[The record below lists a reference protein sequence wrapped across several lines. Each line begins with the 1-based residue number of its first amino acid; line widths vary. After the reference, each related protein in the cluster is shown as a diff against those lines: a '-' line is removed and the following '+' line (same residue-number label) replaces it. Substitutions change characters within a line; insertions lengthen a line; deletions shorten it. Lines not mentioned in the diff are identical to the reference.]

1 MFFPN
6 RSFGCNKTSTIR
18 FCYSSLSSFFAIGD
32 LFNFSVKF
40 FFSKSLQ
47 QHLQN
52 MKVQFSINLI
62 IWFKV
67 WGKLVMM
74 SLTERNI
81 STDFIFSRT
90 STFFLTM
97 LYVLHD
103 SFILIFKKDIFC
115 KFLWSPSLISGV
127 IESQF
132 QSSTIMIIIELQ
144 LVQWHTEL

>member
-1 MFFPN
+1 MKFRKDLLNNFEVCRN
-6 RSFGCNKTSTIR
+6 SLICFTNNKPILAVTR
-18 FCYSSLSSFFAIGD
+18 LQPFKFKFQFKLFFANGD
-32 LFNFSVKF
+32 LFNF

-81 STDFIFSRT
+81 STDFIFSGMT
-90 STFFLTM
+90 
-97 LYVLHD
+97 D
-103 SFILIFKKDIFC
+103 
-115 KFLWSPSLISGV
+115 
-127 IESQF
+127 
-132 QSSTIMIIIELQ
+132 
-144 LVQWHTEL
+144 